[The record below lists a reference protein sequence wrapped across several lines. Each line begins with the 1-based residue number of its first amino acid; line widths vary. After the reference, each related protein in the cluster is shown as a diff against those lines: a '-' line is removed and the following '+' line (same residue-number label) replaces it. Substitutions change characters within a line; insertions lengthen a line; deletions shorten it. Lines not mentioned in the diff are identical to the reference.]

1 MSDRFLLGLSQSQ
14 SIIDRHGT
22 IVNRRRYDKLGAEQE
37 IPLAV
42 KT

>member
-1 MSDRFLLGLSQSQ
+1 M
-14 SIIDRHGT
+14 IDRHGT
-22 IVNRRRYDKLGAEQE
+22 IVNRRRHDKLGAEQE